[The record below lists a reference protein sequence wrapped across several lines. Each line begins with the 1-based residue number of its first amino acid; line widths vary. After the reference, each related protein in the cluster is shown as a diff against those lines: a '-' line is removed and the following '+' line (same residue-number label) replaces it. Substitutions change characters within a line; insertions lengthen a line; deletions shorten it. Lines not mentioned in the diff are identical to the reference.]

1 MKRTALALACAALIA
16 ACSSPQDTQNQAAAP
31 TGKPA
36 APAVPAAPAA
46 PAPAA
51 APAAAAALVSG
62 IDLKAIDATVAPG
75 ADFYQHVNGKWL
87 DTVEIPADKGKYGTG
102 TIVFDKIQEDLHSL
116 VDDAAAGKSA
126 DPKVDTRKIGDLYAG
141 FMDEAT
147 LDAQDL
153 KPLQER
159 FARIDALK
167 DSKGLPALFDEL
179 QRNAANVTA
188 FGLAPNAPVVVAI
201 HQDNKD
207 ATKYVADL
215 RQSGLGLPDRDY
227 YLKDDDAKL
236 KGMRDQYVKHIEKML
251 SMAGDKDAA
260 KTAASILKLETAL
273 AKAQWDNVTLRD
285 PIKAYNKVEIAKLS
299 TLAPGFDWDAYLT
312 SAGVKGKVDSVIV
325 GQPSYQT
332 AMAKLVASTP
342 IATWKAYLRWHTLSE
357 TAPLLSKRF
366 ADENFAFYGTVLTG
380 VTEDQPRWK
389 RGLALV
395 NASIGEELGKLYTAK
410 YFPPQAKARA
420 KELVANLLEAFKQG
434 IDQLDWMS
442 PQTKQAAH
450 EKLAKFT
457 PKIGYPDTW
466 RDYSALKIEKGD
478 LLGNVMR
485 SAQFDYQ
492 RNINKLGQPIDR
504 GEWGLTPQ
512 TLNAYY
518 NPELNE
524 IVFPAAIL
532 QPPYFNAA
540 ADDAVNYGSIGAVI
554 GHEISHGFDDQGSQY
569 DGDGNLRDWW
579 TKEDHE
585 KFAAKTK
592 ALVDEYSAFEPVP
605 GYHINGALTLGENIA
620 DNSGLAVAYK
630 AYQIALRGEPAPVI
644 DGLTGPQRFYTGF
657 ATVWRAKYRENAAI
671 QQIKAD
677 PHSISKYRAIGTVA
691 NQPGFFQAFDIKEG
705 DKMFVAPD
713 KRVIIW

>member
-16 ACSSPQDTQNQAAAP
+16 ACSQQDAPSQPSTPAA
-31 TGKPA
+31 KPA
-36 APAVPAAPAA
+36 DAASATA

-51 APAAAAALVSG
+51 APAAPLVSG
-62 IDLKAIDATVAPG
+62 IDLQWIDPNVAPG
-75 ADFYQHVNGKWL
+75 DDFYRHVNGKWL
-87 DTVEIPADKGKYGTG
+87 DTAEIPADKSKYGTG
-102 TIVFDKIQEDLHSL
+102 TIVFDKIQDDLHGL

-159 FARIDALK
+159 FAHIDALT
-167 DSKGLPALFDEL
+167 DSKGLPALFSEL
-179 QRNAANVTA
+179 ERNGAAVTPY
-188 FGLAPNAPVVVAI
+188 GLASNSPVVIAI

-207 ATKYVADL
+207 ATRYVADL

-236 KGMRDQYVKHIEKML
+236 KGMRDQYVRHIEKML

-260 KTAASILKLETAL
+260 KSAAQILKLETAM
-273 AKAQWDNVTLRD
+273 ARAQWDKVTLRD
-285 PIKAYNKVEIAKLS
+285 PIKAYNKFEIAKLA
-299 TLAPGFDWDAYLT
+299 TLAPGFDWDAYLDA
-312 SAGVKGKVDSVIV
+312 AGVKGKVDSVIV
-325 GQPSYQT
+325 GQPSYLA
-332 AMAKLVASTP
+332 AMAKLAADTP
-342 IATWKAYLRWHTLSE
+342 VATWKAYLRWHTLSE
-357 TAPLLSKRF
+357 AAPLLSRRF

-380 VTEDQPRWK
+380 ATQDQPRWK
-389 RGLALV
+389 RGLQLV
-395 NASIGEELGKLYTAK
+395 NAAIGEELGKLYTAK

-420 KELVANLLEAFKQG
+420 KELVGNLLAAFKAG

-442 PQTKQAAH
+442 AQTKQAAH
-450 EKLAKFT
+450 DKLAKFT
-457 PKIGYPDTW
+457 PKIGYPDSW
-466 RDYSALKIEKGD
+466 RDYGALTIEKGD

-485 SAQFDYQ
+485 AAQFEYQ
-492 RNINKLGQPIDR
+492 RNINKLGKPIDR
-504 GEWGLTPQ
+504 GEWGMTPQ

-554 GHEISHGFDDQGSQY
+554 GHEISHGFDDQGAQY

-592 ALVDEYSAFEPVP
+592 ALVAEYSAFEPVP
-605 GYHINGALTLGENIA
+605 GYHINGELTLGENIA

-630 AYQIALRGEPAPVI
+630 AYQIALGGKPAPVM
-644 DGLTGPQRFYTGF
+644 DGLTGDQRFYTGF
-657 ATVWRAKYRENAAI
+657 ASVWRAKYRDNAAI
-671 QQIKAD
+671 QQIKSD
-677 PHSISKYRAIGTVA
+677 PHSIAKYRAIGTVA

-713 KRVIIW
+713 KRVMIW